1 MDYAVWLWNR
11 LPTIDSGY
19 SPEELFSR
27 SQSTHVSLNRA
38 RVWGS
43 PLYVLDPRLQDGKEI
58 PKWEKRSTAGMFM
71 GFSPFHSSTVSLAL
85 NLTTGNVSPQ
95 FHVVHDELFTTA
107 HNFGETNMSALWDKL
122 TIISRENDW
131 EQDFD
136 DFGKYIP
143 PPVISTEWLDD
154 DNLKERREQERQR
167 FRRIYSR
174 ESNSVNANDLTS
186 VTPPF
191 SSQNSHQSPP
201 SLSHHTLHELNQSFS
216 PSSSLQEPTTNN
228 ESTEI
233 NNSLPSSPPVYL
245 PTPTTTIPSEES
257 SSIVPDK

>member
-58 PKWEKRSTAGMFM
+58 LKWEKRSTAGMFM
-71 GFSPFHSSTVSLAL
+71 GFPPFHSSTVSLAL

-107 HNFGETNMSALWDKL
+107 HNFGETNMSALWDNLPSLVVKMIGNRIL
-122 TIISRENDW
+122 TILENISPLLL
-131 EQDFD
+131 
-136 DFGKYIP
+136 Y
-143 PPVISTEWLDD
+143 L
-154 DNLKERREQERQR
+154 
-167 FRRIYSR
+167 
-174 ESNSVNANDLTS
+174 
-186 VTPPF
+186 
-191 SSQNSHQSPP
+191 
-201 SLSHHTLHELNQSFS
+201 LSGWTM
-216 PSSSLQEPTTNN
+216 
-228 ESTEI
+228 I
-233 NNSLPSSPPVYL
+233 
-245 PTPTTTIPSEES
+245 I
-257 SSIVPDK
+257 